1 MMATSNSAHNQ
12 PAARPRRSSRLLA
25 FLLGLSLSAGLFPP
39 VLPANQPDN
48 GADPDTRFREIASQ
62 QYRQARE
69 RHRAEPDN
77 ATLAWE
83 FGRATFDLAE
93 FAHNKQER
101 ETLAQEGIEACRLA
115 ISLQPDLAAAHY
127 YLGMNLGQ
135 LARVRLLR
143 GLRIVAEMER
153 AFETTLELD
162 PRFDHAGA
170 ERNLGLLYHHAPGW
184 PISVGNKS
192 KGRQH
197 LERAVQLSPDY
208 PDNRLSLA
216 EALWD
221 TNRREAFLQEVRAL
235 ETLLPK
241 ARATFDP
248 DIWIWAFAW
257 IDWDQRWATL
267 QSRAR
272 SIANP
277 D

>member
-1 MMATSNSAHNQ
+1 MATPNSVFHRPGAQ
-12 PAARPRRSSRLLA
+12 PRCQSRLPA
-25 FLLGLSLSAGLFPP
+25 FLVTLALTAGLIQP
-39 VLPANQPDN
+39 VLPAGQPDDN
-48 GADPDTRFREIASQ
+48 ADPEARFREQAAQ
-62 QYRQARE
+62 QYRQARQ

-93 FAHNKQER
+93 VAHNKQER
-101 ETLAQEGIEACRLA
+101 ETLAQEGIEACRHA
-115 ISLQPDLAAAHY
+115 ITLQPDLAAAHY
-127 YLGMNLGQ
+127 YFGMNLGQ
-135 LARVRLLR
+135 LARVRPLR
-143 GLRIVAEMER
+143 GLRSVVEMQR
-153 AFETTLELD
+153 AFETSRELD

-170 ERNLGLLYHHAPGW
+170 DRNLGLLYHHAPGW

-208 PDNRLSLA
+208 PENRLSLA

-221 TNRREAFLQEVRAL
+221 THHHEAFLREVRAL
-235 ETLLPK
+235 ETLLPE
-241 ARATFDP
+241 ARETFDP
-248 DIWIWAFAW
+248 DIWIWAYAW

-267 QSRAR
+267 EARAE